1 MLWSALSAARHRAQP
16 RCTFIVGDEPVGSV
30 ALAHL
35 AALGRWGDALAVDT
49 DAVTLQLPRAER
61 DAFFAE
67 VNAAL
72 RAEGLI
78 RAWRDE
84 TFALFSP
91 GNGAVLALLERASTR
106 FWGTLTLG
114 AHCNGWV
121 AGDDGRP
128 AWLWVARRSDH
139 KPTDPGKHD
148 NLVGGGV
155 PFGQSPFEALVREG
169 FEEAGLGPDRMAQ
182 AVHAGVLEL
191 QRDIPEGLQFERL
204 HAFDLQ
210 LQPGEQPVNQ
220 DGEVAAVECLPV
232 AEAARL
238 AAAGEMTVDAAL
250 VTLDFL
256 LRHGLLASDPEGPAL
271 AAAMARLRLAP
282 AGVSAPARA
291 RSS

>member
-1 MLWSALSAARHRAQP
+1 MPWPALSAARFRDQP
-16 RCTFIVGDEPVGSV
+16 RRAFIVDGEAVGSV

-35 AALGRWGDALAVDT
+35 AVLGRWRGALAVDT
-49 DAVTLQLPRAER
+49 EAVTLQLPRAER
-61 DAFFAE
+61 DAWFTE

-84 TFALFSP
+84 IFALFAP
-91 GNGAVLALLERASTR
+91 GSGAVLALLERASTR

-128 AWLWVARRSDH
+128 ARLWVARRSDH

-210 LQPGEQPVNQ
+210 LRPGEQPVNQ

-238 AAAGEMTVDAAL
+238 AADGAMTVDAAL

-256 LRHGLLASDPEGPAL
+256 LRHRLLEGDPQASAL
-271 AAAMARLRLAP
+271 AHAMAILHIAP
-282 AGVSAPARA
+282 VGRV
-291 RSS
+291 

>member
-1 MLWSALSAARHRAQP
+1 MIWPALSAARHRDQP
-16 RCTFIVGDEPVGSV
+16 RRTLIVDGEAVGSV
-30 ALAHL
+30 ALTHL
-35 AALGRWGDALAVDT
+35 AVLGRWRGALAVDT
-49 DAVTLQLPRAER
+49 EAVTLQLPRAER
-61 DAFFAE
+61 DAWFTE

-91 GNGAVLALLERASTR
+91 GSGAVLALLERASTR

-204 HAFDLQ
+204 HTFDLQ
-210 LQPGEQPVNQ
+210 MRPGEQPVNQ
-220 DGEVAAVECLPV
+220 DGEVAAVACLPV

-238 AAAGEMTVDAAL
+238 AADGAMTVDAAL

-256 LRHGLLASDPEGPAL
+256 LRHRLLEGDPQASAL
-271 AAAMARLRLAP
+271 AHAMAILRIAP
-282 AGVSAPARA
+282 VGRV
-291 RSS
+291 

>member
-1 MLWSALSAARHRAQP
+1 MTWSALTEARRRERPRTTFLVDGQVVGCVDEAHVAVLRRWPRA
-16 RCTFIVGDEPVGSV
+16 V
-30 ALAHL
+30 ALQA
-35 AALGRWGDALAVDT
+35 
-49 DAVTLQLPRAER
+49 DAVTLRLPRPER
-61 DAFFAE
+61 DAWFAQA
-67 VNAAL
+67 NQAL

-78 RAWRDE
+78 QAWRDE
-84 TFALFSP
+84 TFALFAPAS
-91 GNGAVLALLERASTR
+91 GAVLALLERASTR

-210 LQPGEQPVNQ
+210 LQPGERPVNQ

>member
-1 MLWSALSAARHRAQP
+1 MAWPVLTEARRRERRRTAFFVDGQ
-16 RCTFIVGDEPVGSV
+16 VVGSV
-30 ALAHL
+30 DAAHVAVLRRWPQALAL
-35 AALGRWGDALAVDT
+35 QA
-49 DAVTLQLPRAER
+49 DAVTLCLPRAER
-61 DAFFAE
+61 DAWFAE
-67 VNAAL
+67 ANQAL

-91 GNGAVLALLERASTR
+91 GSGAVLARLERASTR

-128 AWLWVARRSDH
+128 AWLWVARRSDL

-155 PFGQSPFEALVREG
+155 PFGQSPCEALVREG

-182 AVHAGVLEL
+182 AVHASVLEL

-204 HAFDLQ
+204 HAFDLE
-210 LQPGEQPVNQ
+210 LQPHERPVNQ

-282 AGVSAPARA
+282 VGASAPARA

>member
-1 MLWSALSAARHRAQP
+1 MPWPALSAARHRDQP
-16 RCTFIVGDEPVGSV
+16 RRAFIVDGEAVGSV

-35 AALGRWGDALAVDT
+35 AVLGRWRGALAVDT
-49 DAVTLQLPRAER
+49 EAVTLQLPRAER

-91 GNGAVLALLERASTR
+91 GSGVVLALLERASTR

-210 LQPGEQPVNQ
+210 LRPGEQPVNQ

-238 AAAGEMTVDAAL
+238 AADGATTVDAAL

-256 LRHGLLASDPEGPAL
+256 LRHRLLEGDAQAPAL
-271 AAAMARLRLAP
+271 ARAMAGLRVNA
-282 AGVSAPARA
+282 A
-291 RSS
+291 